1 MLSPKQVQEVRN
13 KVWLADQAM
22 AQRDYELFSQRIW
35 EATAHAI
42 KCIAKERGWPCETYR
57 EVSDAG
63 RRLAKGSPDEHGLM
77 SALGFAQLAHTNGQG
92 LVLERYE
99 IEEDWDYSTSFIDRL
114 LGYSIRDVQ

>member
-1 MLSPKQVQEVRN
+1 MLSPEQVQEVRN

-22 AQRDYELFSQRIW
+22 AQRDYELFSRRIW

-42 KCIAKERGWPCETYR
+42 KCIAQERGWPCGTYR

-63 RRLAKGSPDEHGLM
+63 RRLAKGRPDEYGLM